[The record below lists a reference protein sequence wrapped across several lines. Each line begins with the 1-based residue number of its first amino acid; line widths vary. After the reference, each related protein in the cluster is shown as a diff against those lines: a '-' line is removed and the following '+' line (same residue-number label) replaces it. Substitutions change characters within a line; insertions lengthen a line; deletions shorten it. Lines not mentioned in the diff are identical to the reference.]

1 MRVTMLLADAA
12 QEVLGKLY
20 ILGGGWSVTGPE
32 VPPMALAIKLDVP
45 WSDANASHEF
55 ELALVDTDGHAVS
68 VDDEPEGARE
78 VRIAGSFEV
87 GRPPE
92 LPPGSDIDCAF
103 TVNVG
108 AIPLASGRYAWQLWI
123 DGETAEDW
131 QRPFQ
136 VRSRRD

>member
-12 QEVLGKLY
+12 QEVRGKLY
-20 ILGGGWSVTGPE
+20 ILGGGWSVTGPD
-32 VPPMALAIKLDVP
+32 VAPMALAIKLDVP
-45 WSDANASHEF
+45 WSAANATHEF
-55 ELALVDTDGHAVS
+55 ELALVDTDGRAVN
-68 VDDEPEGARE
+68 VAEGADGERE
-78 VRIAGSFEV
+78 VRIEGSFEV

-103 TVNVG
+103 PVNIG
-108 AIPLASGRYAWQLWI
+108 ALPLASGRYAWQLWI

-136 VRSRRD
+136 VRARP

>member
-20 ILGGGWSVTGPE
+20 ILGGGWSVTGPD

-45 WSDANASHEF
+45 WSEANASHVF
-55 ELALVDTDGHAVS
+55 ELTLVDTDGRAVS
-68 VDDEPEGARE
+68 VEDPADGPRE
-78 VRIAGSFEV
+78 VRIGGNFEV
-87 GRPPE
+87 GRPPG

-108 AIPLASGRYAWQLWI
+108 AIPLAGGRYAWQLWI

-136 VRSRRD
+136 VRDR

>member
-1 MRVTMLLADAA
+1 MRVTMVLADAA

-20 ILGGGWSVTGPE
+20 ILGGGWSVTGPD

-68 VDDEPEGARE
+68 IDDDSEGTRE

-136 VRSRRD
+136 VRPRP